1 MWKTGEKK
9 KYSKW
14 KNSLHLWV
22 LRKGRG
28 IGMGK
33 NSLHLWVL
41 GKGRGMGREEQ
52 ATSTPVGTREGEG
65 DG

>member
-9 KYSKW
+9 KYSEW
-14 KNSLHLWV
+14 
-22 LRKGRG
+22 
-28 IGMGK
+28 K

-52 ATSTPVGTREGEG
+52 STPVGTREGEG
-65 DG
+65 AEQGRTIYTCGY